1 MKTGPWMH
9 HGEIDNM
16 MRIIELYDHPTARGL
31 DPIIRPLHLTRQEKL
46 DLLTFLEAI
55 SMGPVP
61 FTKPN
66 LPQ

>member
-1 MKTGPWMH
+1 
-9 HGEIDNM
+9 

-46 DLLTFLEAI
+46 DLLAFLEAI